1 MGKQIRRRKGQTYA
15 DKLARERRK
24 QETKER
30 LAADV
35 LVKVRSDM
43 RTQIAQWLMVVTM
56 NDVFGIGPLRFS
68 RDYAP
73 GLDERIEWFN
83 NMVKEG
89 DLDYAKE
96 KLRLEAQRVTGSAQA
111 FAHDDLLAE
120 ARRRYG
126 ADRNVPTIGET
137 ECWPGCEMGQA

>member
-1 MGKQIRRRKGQTYA
+1 MAYGRRKGRTYA
-15 DKLARERRK
+15 DKLAQEKRIREA
-24 QETKER
+24 KEQ

-35 LVKVRSDM
+35 MVKVRSDM

-56 NDVFGIGPLRFS
+56 NDVWGIGPLRFN

-73 GLDERIEWFN
+73 GLDKRIAWFN

-96 KLRLEAQRVTGSAQA
+96 KLRLEAQRVTGSPTA
-111 FAHDDLLAE
+111 FAHDELLA
-120 ARRRYG
+120 AAKKRYG
-126 ADRNVPTIGET
+126 ADTNVPTIGEV
-137 ECWPGCEMGQA
+137 ENWPDCEMGQA